1 MNSLLLTSVLNT
13 REDVIAKIASIEGPT
28 DVYCWFEGPEGLSQS
43 CINFMKKNII
53 IPLLEKKKDATICL
67 YSLKSW
73 KFEDVFKMER
83 TALKTNNKALE
94 WVDSSDFFNYC
105 ADPSKGIAVWVERE
119 LPQKKWLYDL
129 SKSKDL
135 KNKTVQE
142 LFNNTKSLFSCIEE
156 LDVSQAYSLMQYI
169 EGFYLVQRSIR
180 KGLELGQKK
189 IEVVFALPNDEWKY
203 YKDFPNDIDAMLKA
217 EFGSTLNKIE
227 VNITFQFFKYTN
239 NIKSRPYLSK
249 PDPIQEFTL

>member
-1 MNSLLLTSVLNT
+1 MSSLSLTPELNS
-13 REDVIAKIASIEGPT
+13 RENVVAKIASIQGPA

-53 IPLLEKKKDATICL
+53 VPLSKKKTDAKICL

-73 KFEDVFKMER
+73 SFEDVFKIEE
-83 TALKTNNKALE
+83 TALKTDNKALE
-94 WVDSSDFFNYC
+94 WVNSSDFFQYC
-105 ADPSKGIAVWVERE
+105 ANPSIGIAAWVERE
-119 LPQKKWLYDL
+119 LPQKKWLYVL
-129 SKSKDL
+129 SETKEL

-142 LFNNTKSLFSCIEE
+142 LFNNKKSLFSCIEE

-180 KGLELGQKK
+180 KGLEQGREK

-203 YKDFPNDIDAMLKA
+203 YEDFPKDIDAMLKA

-227 VNITFQFFKYTN
+227 VNIAFQFFQYTK
-239 NIKSRPYLSK
+239 NIKSRPYLCK
-249 PDPIQEFTL
+249 DFVQEFSL